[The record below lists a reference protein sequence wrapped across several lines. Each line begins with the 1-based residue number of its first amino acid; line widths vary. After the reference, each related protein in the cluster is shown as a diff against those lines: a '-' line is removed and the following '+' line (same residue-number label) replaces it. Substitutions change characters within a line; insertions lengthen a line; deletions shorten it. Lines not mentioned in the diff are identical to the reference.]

1 MPNTGKTIPRMAA
14 VIDPPFIGVLDLE
27 SSRIRFSPKDID
39 RIDRNRPPEIEDYP
53 LGMAMIGLA
62 CVWLAQIGIALPKG
76 LEIPIIKSRVT
87 IIIRLI
93 QRVATPW

>member
-1 MPNTGKTIPRMAA
+1 
-14 VIDPPFIGVLDLE
+14 
-27 SSRIRFSPKDID
+27 
-39 RIDRNRPPEIEDYP
+39 
-53 LGMAMIGLA
+53 MAMIGLA
-62 CVWLAQIGIALPKG
+62 CVWLTQIGIALPKG